1 MKRVLLTI
9 GYDGTCYHG
18 WQVQKNAVTVQ
29 QVLCETLEKMLGKTH
44 DVVGTSRTDAGVHA
58 KEFTCHLDCDDNIP
72 ESAFLRGL
80 NSLLPPD
87 IAVKDCKQV
96 ANDFHARYNAKGK
109 TYSYYIYNSNLK
121 DPFKTRY
128 SWQIER
134 NLDVESMNK
143 FAKQIIGTHDFF
155 AFSSSGR
162 TVEDT
167 VSTISECYVT
177 KQGDDVVLTVT
188 ANGFLYNMVRII
200 VGTAVAVSDGK
211 INICDIPEILN
222 SKKRELAG
230 VTAPP
235 QGLFLE
241 KVHYN
246 GYR

>member
-9 GYDGTCYHG
+9 GYDGTNYHG

-29 QVLCETLEKMLGKTH
+29 QVLCEALFKMLGKAH
-44 DVVGTSRTDAGVHA
+44 DAVGTSRTDAGVHA
-58 KEFTCHLDCDDNIP
+58 KEFTCHIDCDENIP
-72 ESAFLRGL
+72 DAAFVRGL

-87 IAVKDCKQV
+87 IAVKDCKTV
-96 ANDFHARYNAKGK
+96 PNDFHARYNAKGK
-109 TYSYYIYNSNLK
+109 TYSYYIYNSNVK
-121 DPFKTRY
+121 DPFKMRY

-134 NLDVESMNK
+134 PLNVDAMNK
-143 FAKQIIGTHDFF
+143 FAKEIIGTHDFY

-167 VSTISECYVT
+167 VRTISECRVE
-177 KQGDDVVLTVT
+177 KQGDDIVLTVT

-200 VGTAVAVSDGK
+200 VGTAIAVSDGK
-211 INICDIPEILN
+211 IAVGDIAEILN
-222 SKKRELAG
+222 SKKRERAG

-246 GYR
+246 V

>member
-9 GYDGTCYHG
+9 AYDGTNYHG
-18 WQVQKNAVTVQ
+18 WQIQKNAVTVQ
-29 QVLCETLEKMLGKTH
+29 QVLCEALEKMLGKTF
-44 DVVGTSRTDAGVHA
+44 DVTGTSRTDAGVHA
-58 KEFTCHLDCDDNIP
+58 REFTCHIDCDDNIP
-72 ESAFLRGL
+72 EKAFVRGL
-80 NSLLPPD
+80 NSFLPPD
-87 IAVKDCKQV
+87 IAVKDCIEV

-109 TYSYYIYNSNLK
+109 TYKYYIYNSNEK
-121 DPFKTRY
+121 DPFKMRY

-134 NLDVESMNK
+134 KLDVTLMNE
-143 FAKQIIGTHDFF
+143 FASKLVGTHDFY

-167 VSTISECYVT
+167 VRTISECYVT
-177 KQGDDVVLTVT
+177 KENDDIVLTVS

-200 VGTAVAVSDGK
+200 VGTAVEVSDK
-211 INICDIPEILN
+211 RIKVEDIPEILS

-241 KVHYN
+241 KVHYS
-246 GYR
+246 R

>member
-9 GYDGTCYHG
+9 AYDGTNYHG

-29 QVLCETLEKMLGKTH
+29 QVLCENLEKMLGKTH
-44 DVVGTSRTDAGVHA
+44 DAVGTSRTDAGVHA
-58 KEFTCHLDCDDNIP
+58 REFTCHIDCDDNIP
-72 ESAFLRGL
+72 ETAFIRGL

-87 IAVKDCKQV
+87 IAVKGCERV
-96 ANDFHARYNAKGK
+96 ADDFHARYNAQGK
-109 TYSYYIYNSNLK
+109 TYKYYIYNSNKK
-121 DPFKTRY
+121 DPFKMRY

-134 NLDVESMNK
+134 PLDIELMNE
-143 FAKQIIGTHDFF
+143 FAKKIIGTHDFY

-167 VSTISECYVT
+167 VRTISECYFE

-200 VGTAVAVSDGK
+200 VGTAVAVSDGR
-211 INICDIPEILN
+211 INADGITDILS

-241 KVHYN
+241 KVHY
-246 GYR
+246 

>member
-58 KEFTCHLDCDDNIP
+58 REFTCHLDCDDNIP

-96 ANDFHARYNAKGK
+96 PNDFHARYNAKGK

-121 DPFKTRY
+121 DPFKSRY

-134 NLDVESMNK
+134 PLDIELMNK
-143 FAKQIIGTHDFF
+143 FAEQIIGTHDFY

-167 VSTISECYVT
+167 VRTLSECYVK
-177 KQGDDVVLTVT
+177 KQGDDIVLTVT

-200 VGTAVAVSDGK
+200 VGTAVGVSDKK
-211 INICDIPEILN
+211 ISICDIPEILN
-222 SKKRELAG
+222 SKKREMAG
-230 VTAPP
+230 ITAPP

-241 KVHYN
+241 KVHY
-246 GYR
+246 

>member
-9 GYDGTCYHG
+9 AYDGTNYHG

-29 QVLCETLEKMLGKTH
+29 QVLCEALEKMLGKTH
-44 DVVGTSRTDAGVHA
+44 DAVGTSRTDAGVHA
-58 KEFTCHLDCDDNIP
+58 REFTCHIDCDDNIP
-72 ESAFLRGL
+72 ETAFVRGL
-80 NSLLPPD
+80 NSFLPPD
-87 IAVKDCKQV
+87 IAVKECIRV

-109 TYSYYIYNSNLK
+109 TYSYYIYNSKVK
-121 DPFKTRY
+121 DPFKMRY

-134 NLDVESMNK
+134 PLNVELMND
-143 FAKQIIGTHDFF
+143 FAKQLVGTHDFY

-167 VSTISECYVT
+167 VRTITECYVK
-177 KQGDDVVLTVT
+177 KQGDDVVLTVS

-200 VGTAVAVSDGK
+200 VGTAVEISDGR
-211 INICDIPEILN
+211 INLKDVPLILD

-230 VTAPP
+230 ITAPP

-241 KVHYN
+241 KVHYA
-246 GYR
+246 Y

>member
-9 GYDGTCYHG
+9 AYDGTNYHG
-18 WQVQKNAVTVQ
+18 WQIQKNAVTVQ
-29 QVLCETLEKMLGKTH
+29 QVLCEALEKMLGKTF
-44 DVVGTSRTDAGVHA
+44 DVTGTSRTDAGVHA
-58 KEFTCHLDCDDNIP
+58 REFTCHIDCDDNIP
-72 ESAFLRGL
+72 EKAFVRGL
-80 NSLLPPD
+80 NSFLPPD
-87 IAVKDCKQV
+87 IAVKDCIEV

-109 TYSYYIYNSNLK
+109 TYKYYIYNSNEK
-121 DPFKTRY
+121 DPFKMRY

-134 NLDVESMNK
+134 KLDVKLMNE
-143 FAKQIIGTHDFF
+143 FASKLVGTHDFY

-167 VSTISECYVT
+167 VRTISECYVT
-177 KQGDDVVLTVT
+177 KENDDIVLTVS

-200 VGTAVAVSDGK
+200 VGTAVEVSDK
-211 INICDIPEILN
+211 RIKVEDIPEILS

-241 KVHYN
+241 KVHYS
-246 GYR
+246 R

>member
-9 GYDGTCYHG
+9 AYDGTNYHG
-18 WQVQKNAVTVQ
+18 WQIQKNAVTVQ
-29 QVLCETLEKMLGKTH
+29 QVLCEALEKMLGKTF
-44 DVVGTSRTDAGVHA
+44 DVTGTSRTDAGVHA
-58 KEFTCHLDCDDNIP
+58 REFTCHIDCDDNIP
-72 ESAFLRGL
+72 EKAFVRGL
-80 NSLLPPD
+80 NSFLPPD
-87 IAVKDCKQV
+87 IAVKDCIEV

-109 TYSYYIYNSNLK
+109 TYKYYIYNSNEK
-121 DPFKTRY
+121 DPFKMRY

-134 NLDVESMNK
+134 KLDVKLMNE
-143 FAKQIIGTHDFF
+143 FASKLVGTHDFY

-167 VSTISECYVT
+167 VRTISECYVT
-177 KQGDDVVLTVT
+177 KENDDIVLTVS

-200 VGTAVAVSDGK
+200 VGTAVEVSDK
-211 INICDIPEILN
+211 RIKVEDIPEILS

-241 KVHYN
+241 KVHY
-246 GYR
+246 

>member
-9 GYDGTCYHG
+9 AYDGTNYHG
-18 WQVQKNAVTVQ
+18 WQIQKNAVTVQ
-29 QVLCETLEKMLGKTH
+29 QILCEALEKMLGKTF
-44 DVVGTSRTDAGVHA
+44 DVTGTSRTDAGVHA
-58 KEFTCHLDCDDNIP
+58 REFTCHIDCDDNIP
-72 ESAFLRGL
+72 EKAFVRGL
-80 NSLLPPD
+80 NSFLPPD
-87 IAVKDCKQV
+87 IAVKDCIEV

-109 TYSYYIYNSNLK
+109 TYKYYIYNSNEK
-121 DPFKTRY
+121 DPFKMRY

-134 NLDVESMNK
+134 KLDVTLMNE
-143 FAKQIIGTHDFF
+143 FASKLVGTHDFY

-167 VSTISECYVT
+167 VRTISECYVT
-177 KQGDDVVLTVT
+177 KENDDIVLTVS

-200 VGTAVAVSDGK
+200 VGTAVEVSDK
-211 INICDIPEILN
+211 RIKVEDIPEILS

-241 KVHYN
+241 KVHYS
-246 GYR
+246 R

>member
-9 GYDGTCYHG
+9 AYDGTNYHG
-18 WQVQKNAVTVQ
+18 WQIQKNAVTVQ
-29 QVLCETLEKMLGKTH
+29 QILCEALEKMLGKTF
-44 DVVGTSRTDAGVHA
+44 DVTGTSRTDAGVHA
-58 KEFTCHLDCDDNIP
+58 REFTCHIDCDDNIP
-72 ESAFLRGL
+72 EKAFVRGL
-80 NSLLPPD
+80 NSFLPPD
-87 IAVKDCKQV
+87 IAVKDCIEV

-109 TYSYYIYNSNLK
+109 TYKYYIYNSNEK
-121 DPFKTRY
+121 DPFKMRY

-134 NLDVESMNK
+134 KLDVKLMNE
-143 FAKQIIGTHDFF
+143 FASKLVGTHDFY

-167 VSTISECYVT
+167 VRTISECYVT
-177 KQGDDVVLTVT
+177 KENDDIVLTVS

-200 VGTAVAVSDGK
+200 VGTAVEVSDK
-211 INICDIPEILN
+211 RIKVEDIPEILS

-241 KVHYN
+241 KVHYS
-246 GYR
+246 R